1 MGHSTP
7 LINNLEI
14 KTIFKNKAREEG
26 VGIPDFINR
35 LVQVLKKDLE
45 RLAVSTQ
52 DAGLIKPVELWDK
65 G

>member
-14 KTIFKNKAREEG
+14 KIIFKDKAREEG
-26 VGIPDFINR
+26 AGITDLINWI
-35 LVQVLKKDLE
+35 VQVLKKDLE
-45 RLAVSTQ
+45 RLAISTR
-52 DAGLIKPVELWDK
+52 DAGLMEPVEPWDE

>member
-14 KTIFKNKAREEG
+14 RAIFKDKTREEG
-26 VGIPDFINR
+26 VGVIDFINWI
-35 LVQVLKKDLE
+35 VQVLKEDLK
-45 RLAVSTQ
+45 RLAISIQ
-52 DAGLIKPVELWDK
+52 DIGLMEPVKLWDE